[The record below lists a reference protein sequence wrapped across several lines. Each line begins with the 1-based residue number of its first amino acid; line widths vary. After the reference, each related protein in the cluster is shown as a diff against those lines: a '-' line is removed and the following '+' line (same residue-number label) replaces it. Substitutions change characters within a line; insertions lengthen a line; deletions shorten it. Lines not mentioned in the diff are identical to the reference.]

1 MEALAD
7 PSRLGAIDERDPH
20 SVARWMRRFGRE
32 TGDDLGDGFEEDIER
47 AAEDVS
53 HGDLDPDPP
62 PNHDAGETPGGT
74 Q

>member
-7 PSRLGAIDERDPH
+7 PSSLGAIDERDPR

-47 AAEDVS
+47 AADDVS
-53 HGDLDPDPP
+53 HGDFDTNPP
-62 PNHDAGETPGGT
+62 THDAGEQTP
-74 Q
+74 